1 MYFSENI
8 GEYLSLDE
16 VSLSKGEIYTFLT
29 NKGGKGKQGSLVCC
43 TGSTLSKDI
52 ISTIKRIPQSARD
65 QVKEVTIDMARN
77 MEASVKECFPN
88 AKIVTDR
95 FHVVK
100 LVLDALQHLRIS
112 YRWEAI
118 EAENSAITKA
128 KEENIKYIPKL
139 LSNGD
144 SPKQLLA
151 RSRYILA
158 KKRDQW
164 TANQQQ
170 RADILFKEYPI
181 LERAYNHC
189 LQFRNMYEATN
200 KTEAIKR
207 LKEWQEVNKKLNL
220 KKFNIAANSIDYNRQ
235 NILNFFSNRSTNAS
249 AESFNSKIKLFRA
262 NLRGVSDT
270 TFFLFRLAKLFA

>member
-1 MYFSENI
+1 MYFAGNL

-16 VSLSKGEIYTFLT
+16 VLLSKGEIYTFLT
-29 NKGGKGKQGSLVCC
+29 NKEGKGKKGSLVCC
-43 TGSTLSKDI
+43 CGSTLSRDI
-52 ISTIKRIPQSARD
+52 IATIKRIPQEARD
-65 QVKEVTIDMARN
+65 KVMEVTIDMARN
-77 MEASVKECFPN
+77 MESAVKECFPN

-100 LVLDALQHLRIS
+100 LLLDALQHVRIS

-118 EAENSAITKA
+118 EAENTAIAKA
-128 KEENIKYIPKL
+128 KEGNIKHTPKL

-164 TANQQQ
+164 TINQQQ

-189 LQFRNMYEATN
+189 LQFRNMYEATDKVQAVN
-200 KTEAIKR
+200 R
-207 LKEWQEVNKKLNL
+207 LEKWQKANETLNL
-220 KKFNIAANSIDYNRQ
+220 KKFNIAANSIEYNRD
-235 NILNFFSNRSTNAS
+235 NILNFFNNRSTNAS